1 MSQVTVHT
9 KTPCVQCDATKRKL
23 RALGVRFVEVEL
35 TEDSAARF
43 KRFGHLSAPVVTAG
57 EHSFSGYRPDLLQA
71 LATITPAPEGEDP
84 E

>member
-1 MSQVTVHT
+1 MTVTVHT

-23 RALGVRFVEVEL
+23 RQLGIPYVEVAL
-35 TEDSAARF
+35 TEESAARF

-71 LATITPAPEGEDP
+71 LATIQPTTEGEDP